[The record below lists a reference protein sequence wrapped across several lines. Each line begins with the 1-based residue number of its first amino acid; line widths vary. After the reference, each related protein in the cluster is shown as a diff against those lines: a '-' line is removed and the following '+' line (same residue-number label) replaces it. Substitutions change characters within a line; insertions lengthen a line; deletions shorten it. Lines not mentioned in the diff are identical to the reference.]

1 MGWLDANLLSILNG
15 LALAALLFLIAV
27 GLSLVFGTMDVLNLA
42 HGAVSLTGA
51 YIGVALMGPGAGAG
65 QFVVA
70 VLAAAGIGLVLG
82 AGLAVLTG
90 GVRDHLRQALLT
102 LGIAMIAAD
111 VLTELFGADV
121 QSVSAPLGLD
131 GSAEVLGKTYPVYR
145 LFVILVSL
153 IIGIVLYVVLER
165 TQVGALVR
173 ATVADRG
180 MVETLGVRSNLV
192 LGGVFAIGAALAA
205 LGGMLAGPVLG
216 AQPGL
221 DNTVLLLAL
230 VVVVVGGLGSI
241 RGAVLGAILVGEVQT
256 LGVALLP
263 GQASFLL
270 FGAMALVLLL
280 KPAGLLPAKYGAA
293 TGSHA

>member
-15 LALAALLFLIAV
+15 LAMAALLFLIAV

-42 HGAVSLTGA
+42 HGAVSLAGA
-51 YIGVALMGPGAGAG
+51 YIGVALLGPGAGAG

-70 VLAAAGIGLVLG
+70 VLAATGVGLALG

-90 GVRDHLRQALLT
+90 RVRDHLRQALLT
-102 LGIAMIAAD
+102 LGVAMISAD
-111 VLTELFGADV
+111 LLTQLFGADV
-121 QSVSAPLGLD
+121 QSMRAPLGLD
-131 GSAEVLGKTYPVYR
+131 GSVQILGKTYPVYR
-145 LFVILVSL
+145 LFVIIVSVV
-153 IIGIVLYVVLER
+153 IGVVLYVVLER
-165 TQVGALVR
+165 TQLGALVR

-180 MVETLGVRSNLV
+180 MVETIGVRSQLV
-192 LGGVFAIGAALAA
+192 LGGVFAMGAALAA

-216 AQPGL
+216 AQAGL
-221 DNTVLLLAL
+221 DDTVLLLAL

-270 FGAMALVLLL
+270 FGAMALVLLA
-280 KPAGLLPAKYGAA
+280 KPAGLLPPRHGLT

>member
-1 MGWLDANLLSILNG
+1 MEWLDANLLSILNG

-51 YIGVALMGPGAGAG
+51 YIGVALLDPGTGAG
-65 QFVVA
+65 QFLVA
-70 VLAAAGIGLVLG
+70 VLAAAAVGLVLG
-82 AGLAVLTG
+82 AGLALLTG

-102 LGIAMIAAD
+102 LGIAMIAGD
-111 VLTELFGADV
+111 VLRQVFGADV
-121 QSVSAPLGLD
+121 ESVPAPLGLD
-131 GSAEVLGKTYPVYR
+131 GSVDIFGKTYPVYR
-145 LFVILVSL
+145 LVV
-153 IIGIVLYVVLER
+153 IGISVVIGLALYYVLER
-165 TQVGALVR
+165 THVGALVR

-192 LGGVFAIGAALAA
+192 LGGVFAVGAALACV
-205 LGGMLAGPVLG
+205 GGLLAGPVLG

-230 VVVVVGGLGSI
+230 VVIVIGGLGSI

-256 LGVALLP
+256 LGVSLFP
-263 GQASFLL
+263 DQASFLL
-270 FGAMALVLLL
+270 FGAMAIVLLL
-280 KPAGLLPAKYGAA
+280 KPAGLLPARYGV
-293 TGSHA
+293 TSGGHA